1 MIHKI
6 NDLLSKLTKEQ
17 LVRVY
22 EVVKYIYIY
31 G

>member
-1 MIHKI
+1 MQKI
-6 NDLLSKLTKEQ
+6 NELLRKLTKEQ